1 MPPKFD
7 PSVVVEVTV
16 RVVGGEVG
24 NVSALAPKVGPL
36 GLSPKKIADD
46 IAKATSSVKGIK
58 CTVKL
63 IVQNRQ
69 AKVELVPTAAT
80 LVIKAL
86 AEPERDRKK
95 VKNVKHSGSVKLSDV
110 INVAKQV
117 RYKSMAKDMAGTVKE
132 VLGTCMSVGCRV
144 EDQNPNDI
152 IAKINSGEIE
162 IKG

>member
-1 MPPKFD
+1 M
-7 PSVVVEVTV
+7 
-16 RVVGGEVG
+16 
-24 NVSALAPKVGPL
+24 
-36 GLSPKKIADD
+36 ADD

-80 LVIKAL
+80 LVIKCL
-86 AEPERDRKK
+86 NEPDRDRKK
-95 VKNVKHSGSVKLSDV
+95 VKNVKHSGSITMSDV
-110 INVAKQV
+110 LSVAKQV

-132 VLGTCMSVGCRV
+132 VLGTCVSVGCQIDHQSPTDV
-144 EDQNPNDI
+144 
-152 IAKINSGEIE
+152 IAKINAGEIE